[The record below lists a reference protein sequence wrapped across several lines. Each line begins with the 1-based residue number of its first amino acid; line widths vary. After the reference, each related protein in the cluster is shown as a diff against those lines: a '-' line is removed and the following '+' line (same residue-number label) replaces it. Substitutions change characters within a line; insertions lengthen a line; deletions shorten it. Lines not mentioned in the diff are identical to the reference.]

1 MKVLFA
7 GGGTGGHL
15 YPALAVAQHLRATRS
30 DFQAHF
36 LGSAQGLEAKLVP
49 AHGFPLTLVPGSGF
63 RRLGLAG
70 RARAV
75 LGLVRGLAAALAVLR
90 RERPDVVLATGG
102 YASLAAGLAAAILRR
117 PLVVQE
123 QNSIPG
129 FTNRWLGRLA
139 REVHVAFPAAAAR
152 FGAARAVYCS
162 GNPLRPELLLPAAPP
177 ADLPLG
183 VPRVLVVGGSR
194 GARSINAAVGGAIP
208 ILAASRRI
216 VWVWQTG
223 ELDYAATA
231 PRWRDAPDVHVHAY
245 LHDMAAM
252 LQSATLV
259 VCRAGAMTIAEL
271 AALGKVAI
279 LIPFPGAV
287 DDHQTANARVLADA
301 GAAVLLP
308 DRDATGERLA
318 REVAALLEDPA
329 RLAAMSARSRGE
341 ARPRATEELAAALIR
356 VAGAGG

>member
-1 MKVLFA
+1 LKVLFA

-49 AHGFPLTLVPGSGF
+49 AHGFPLTLIPGSGF

-70 RARAV
+70 RVRAIV
-75 LGLVRGLAAALAVLR
+75 GLLRGLAAALAVLR
-90 RERPDVVLATGG
+90 HEHPDVVLATGG

-129 FTNRWLGRLA
+129 FTNRLLGRLA

-152 FGAARAVYCS
+152 FRAAHVHCS
-162 GNPLRPELLLPAAPP
+162 GNPLRPELLLPAVAP
-177 ADLPLG
+177 ADLPPD

-208 ILAASRRI
+208 ILAATRRI

-223 ELDYAATA
+223 ELDHAAIA
-231 PRWRDAPDVHVHAY
+231 PRWQAEPDVHVHAY

-318 REVAALLEDPA
+318 REVAALLDDPA